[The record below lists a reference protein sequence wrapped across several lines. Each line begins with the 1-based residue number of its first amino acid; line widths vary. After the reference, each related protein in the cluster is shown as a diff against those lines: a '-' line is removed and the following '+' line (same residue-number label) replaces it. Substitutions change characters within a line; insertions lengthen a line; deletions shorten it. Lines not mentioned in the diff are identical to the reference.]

1 MVYRSFFCS
10 AVGAL
15 GAVVAQL
22 FGGWTDALTV
32 LLILMA
38 IDYAS
43 GLAVAGIFHKSPKSK
58 TGALESHAGLK
69 GLMRKF
75 FVICI
80 VVTALLI
87 DRLLGTNYLRDACA
101 IAFCLNEVIS
111 LVENIGL
118 MGVPMPKALIR
129 AIDVLRQKS
138 GEDGDEACPTLPAD
152 TGNAPPAGTAGTEDF
167 PHQASPDTPLEEGGK
182 TACGVEIDGTE
193 AAAAKAAETENENA
207 AILQH

>member
-75 FVICI
+75 FVICA
-80 VVTALLI
+80 VVTAHLI

-101 IAFCLNEVIS
+101 IAFCLNEAIS
-111 LVENIGL
+111 LAENIGL

-129 AIDVLRQKS
+129 AIDVLRQRS
-138 GEDGDEACPTLPAD
+138 GED
-152 TGNAPPAGTAGTEDF
+152 DF
-167 PHQASPDTPLEEGGK
+167 PRQTSPDIPLEEGGK

-207 AILQH
+207 TILQR